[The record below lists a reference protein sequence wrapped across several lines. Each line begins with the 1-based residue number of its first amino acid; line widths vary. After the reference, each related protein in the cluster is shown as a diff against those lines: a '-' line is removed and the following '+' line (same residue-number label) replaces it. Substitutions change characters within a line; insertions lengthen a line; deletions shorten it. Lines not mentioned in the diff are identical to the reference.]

1 MVPFK
6 GDAIVKDPL
15 FLLVFLFAV
24 CVSVCVLLSFLSGG
38 NIDMA
43 TLFSNSFIPTSFFFF
58 FLADHIWASKEI
70 DEKGGSCG
78 NCHRLHWPSIRPSS
92 HPWVDPFI
100 HFHRRSYP
108 SFLLSTKR
116 IPSDRRVRQKNRKIK
131 ETHIPSQCGIL
142 FSPLILDFSVCI
154 SSSSRPPRRAPPDRK
169 SISPLRKNPKKIKQ
183 TALSFVLS
191 TGNL

>member
-1 MVPFK
+1 M
-6 GDAIVKDPL
+6 
-15 FLLVFLFAV
+15 
-24 CVSVCVLLSFLSGG
+24 CVCVLLSFLSGG

-78 NCHRLHWPSIRPSS
+78 NCQRLHWPSIRPSS

-131 ETHIPSQCGIL
+131 ETHTFHLNAGF
-142 FSPLILDFSVCI
+142 FSLLWFEIFRFAFL
-154 SSSSRPPRRAPPDRK
+154 SSRPPRRTPPDRK
-169 SISPLRKNPKKIKQ
+169 SISPLRKRKKKPQENKTNGTLFCFIDR
-183 TALSFVLS
+183 
-191 TGNL
+191 